1 MKFPA
6 SHHPALLLAA
16 MLLCVAAPA
25 CAQATKEAK
34 EPKLAPAPALLLSP
48 LAGQSIPVLPV
59 TYLVADSA
67 SNIGLPADL
76 HGRLRWADSLVGE
89 VLQMRGPEVTWLLG
103 EELRRIARRAPG
115 TINDPDKM
123 GQAMLRADG
132 LKRIPDPLFSQ
143 LRMLAALTNGRQVMV
158 PAAVRFQ
165 TVPTGI
171 RAEVVLVLADAR
183 SGALLWRS
191 TPFAIAAT
199 PAAALTAAV
208 ARILPDFN

>member
-1 MKFPA
+1 MNFSA
-6 SHHPALLLAA
+6 TTHRAVRLAA
-16 MLLCVAAPA
+16 TLLFVALPA
-25 CAQATKEAK
+25 CAQATKEGK
-34 EPKLAPAPALLLSP
+34 EPKTPPAPALLLSP

-59 TYLVADSA
+59 TYLVVDSA
-67 SNIGLPADL
+67 AGSGMPTDL
-76 HGRLRWADSLVGE
+76 HSRLRWADSLIGE

-103 EELRRIARRAPG
+103 DELRRIARRAPG
-115 TINDPDKM
+115 TVNDPDKM

-143 LRMLAALTNGRQVMV
+143 MRMLAALTNGRQVMV

-165 TVPTGI
+165 TVPGGI

-199 PAAALTAAV
+199 PSAALAAAV